1 MSEEGGTAPNN
12 NNSNFGF
19 SGTTNNKGY
28 MSYYGPGGRMLLVES
43 ALEAVSR
50 GSTTIGI
57 KTPTFALTSSYIKPT
72 RSLMEPSEK
81 IFTIDGHVGATGSGY
96 IGDILQS
103 IDELRIEA
111 QKHRLTF
118 ESPIDVASLVKHL
131 SSYLHTYTIYAV
143 RPQAASIII
152 AGTDQMG
159 TQLYQVDPGGT
170 YFRGSAF
177 TIGQFSDS
185 ALNLIQQ
192 EYSGDMTA
200 EQAIQLSKKAI
211 ERAVGEDKPLVGIGI
226 VYAEEGIF
234 KKL

>member
-1 MSEEGGTAPNN
+1 LSEERDTGSNN

-19 SGTTNNKGY
+19 SGTTSNKGY

-43 ALEAVSR
+43 ALEAVGR

-57 KTPTFALTSSYIKPT
+57 KTPAFALTSSYIKPT
-72 RSLMEPSEK
+72 RPLMEPSEK
-81 IFTIDGHVGATGSGY
+81 IFAIDSHVGATGSGY

-111 QKHRLTF
+111 QKHRLTL

-152 AGTDQMG
+152 AGMDQMG

-185 ALNLIQQ
+185 ALSLIQQ
-192 EYSGDMTA
+192 EYSADMSS

-211 ERAVGEDKPLVGIGI
+211 ERATGEDKPLVGIGI
-226 VYAEEGIF
+226 VHAEEGKF

>member
-1 MSEEGGTAPNN
+1 MSEERDAGTN
-12 NNSNFGF
+12 NNSAFGF
-19 SGTTNNKGY
+19 SGTTNNRGY
-28 MSYYGPGGRMLLVES
+28 LSYYGPGGRMLLVER

-72 RSLMEPSEK
+72 RPLMEPSEK
-81 IFTIDGHVGATGSGY
+81 IFTIDAHVGATGSGY

-200 EQAIQLSKKAI
+200 EQAMQLSKKAI
-211 ERAVGEDKPLVGIGI
+211 ERAVGEEKPLVDIGI
-226 VYAEEGIF
+226 VYDEEGIF

>member
-1 MSEEGGTAPNN
+1 LSEERDTGSNN

-19 SGTTNNKGY
+19 SGTAANKGY

-43 ALEAVSR
+43 ALEAVGR

-57 KTPTFALTSSYIKPT
+57 KTPAFALTSSYIKPT
-72 RSLMEPSEK
+72 RPLMEPSEK
-81 IFTIDGHVGATGSGY
+81 IFAIDDHVGATGSGY

-111 QKHRLTF
+111 QKHRLTI

-152 AGTDQMG
+152 AGVDQMG

-185 ALNLIQQ
+185 ALSLIQQ
-192 EYSGDMTA
+192 EYSADMSA

-226 VYAEEGIF
+226 VYAEEGKF

>member
-72 RSLMEPSEK
+72 RPLMEPSEK
-81 IFTIDGHVGATGSGY
+81 IFTIDAHVGATGSGY

-192 EYSGDMTA
+192 EYSVDMTA

>member
-1 MSEEGGTAPNN
+1 MSEERDSGPSS
-12 NNSNFGF
+12 NNSGFGF
-19 SGTTNNKGY
+19 TGTSNNRGY

-57 KTPTFALTSSYIKPT
+57 KTPAFALTSSYIKPT
-72 RSLMEPSEK
+72 RPLMEPSEK
-81 IFTIDGHVGATGSGY
+81 IFTIDTHVGATGSGY

-103 IDELRIEA
+103 IDELRVEA
-111 QKHRLTF
+111 QKHKLTI
-118 ESPIDVASLVKHL
+118 ESPIDIASLVKHL

-152 AGTDQMG
+152 AGKDQMG

-192 EYSGDMTA
+192 EYSADMTA

-211 ERAVGEDKPLVGIGI
+211 ERAIGEEKPLVDIGI
-226 VYAEEGIF
+226 VYAKEGLF

>member
-1 MSEEGGTAPNN
+1 LSEERDAGSNN

-19 SGTTNNKGY
+19 SGTTSNKGY

-43 ALEAVSR
+43 ALEAVGR

-57 KTPTFALTSSYIKPT
+57 KTPAFALTSSYIKPT
-72 RSLMEPSEK
+72 RPLMEPSEK
-81 IFTIDGHVGATGSGY
+81 IFAIDDHVGATGSGY

-111 QKHRLTF
+111 QKHRLTI

-152 AGTDQMG
+152 AGMDQMG

-185 ALNLIQQ
+185 ALSRIQQ
-192 EYSGDMTA
+192 EYSADMSA
-200 EQAIQLSKKAI
+200 EQAIQLSKRAI

-226 VYAEEGIF
+226 VYAEEGKF

>member
-1 MSEEGGTAPNN
+1 MSEERDPGSNS
-12 NNSNFGF
+12 NNSSFGF
-19 SGTTNNKGY
+19 TGTSNNRGY

-57 KTPTFALTSSYIKPT
+57 KTPAFALTSSYIKPT
-72 RSLMEPSEK
+72 RPLMEPSEK
-81 IFTIDGHVGATGSGY
+81 IFTIDTHVGATGSGY

-103 IDELRIEA
+103 IDELRVEA
-111 QKHRLTF
+111 QKHKLTI
-118 ESPIDVASLVKHL
+118 ESPIDIASLVKHL

-152 AGTDQMG
+152 AGNDQMG

-192 EYSGDMTA
+192 EYSADMTA

-211 ERAVGEDKPLVGIGI
+211 ERAIGEEKPLVDVGI
-226 VYAEEGIF
+226 VYAKEGLF

>member
-1 MSEEGGTAPNN
+1 
-12 NNSNFGF
+12 
-19 SGTTNNKGY
+19 

-43 ALEAVSR
+43 ALEAVGR

-57 KTPTFALTSSYIKPT
+57 KTPAFALTSSYIKPT
-72 RSLMEPSEK
+72 RPLMEPSEK
-81 IFTIDGHVGATGSGY
+81 IFAIDNHVGATGSGY

-152 AGTDQMG
+152 AGMDQMG

-185 ALNLIQQ
+185 ALSLIQQ
-192 EYSGDMTA
+192 EYSADMST

-211 ERAVGEDKPLVGIGI
+211 ERATGEDKPLVGIGI
-226 VYAEEGIF
+226 VHAEGGEF

>member
-1 MSEEGGTAPNN
+1 MSEERDAGSNN
-12 NNSNFGF
+12 NNSNFAF
-19 SGTTNNKGY
+19 SGTSNNRGY

-50 GSTTIGI
+50 GSTTVGI
-57 KTPTFALTSSYIKPT
+57 KTPSFALTSSYIKPT
-72 RSLMEPSEK
+72 RPLMEPSEK
-81 IFTIDGHVGATGSGY
+81 IFTIDGHLGATGSGY
-96 IGDILQS
+96 IGDILQL

-118 ESPIDVASLVKHL
+118 ESPIDVATLVKHL

-152 AGTDQMG
+152 AGKDQLG

-170 YFRGSAF
+170 HFRGSAF

-192 EYSGDMTA
+192 EYSADMTA

-211 ERAVGEDKPLVGIGI
+211 ERAVGEEKPLVGIGI
-226 VYAEEGIF
+226 VYASEGIF
-234 KKL
+234 KKI

>member
-1 MSEEGGTAPNN
+1 MAEERDAGTN
-12 NNSNFGF
+12 NNSAFGF
-19 SGTTNNKGY
+19 SGTTNNRGY
-28 MSYYGPGGRMLLVES
+28 LSYYGPGGRMLLVES

-57 KTPTFALTSSYIKPT
+57 KTPTFALTSSHIKPT
-72 RSLMEPSEK
+72 RPLMEPSEK

-103 IDELRIEA
+103 IDELRMEA

-118 ESPIDVASLVKHL
+118 ESPIDIASLVKHL
-131 SSYLHTYTIYAV
+131 SSYLHAYTIYAV

-152 AGTDQMG
+152 AGKDQMG

-177 TIGQFSDS
+177 AIGQFSDA

-192 EYSGDMTA
+192 EYSADMTA

-211 ERAVGEDKPLVGIGI
+211 ERAVGEEKPLVDIGI
-226 VYAEEGIF
+226 VSAADGLF
-234 KKL
+234 KRKV

>member
-1 MSEEGGTAPNN
+1 MSEERGTAPNN

-19 SGTTNNKGY
+19 SGTTNKGY

-72 RSLMEPSEK
+72 RPLMEPSEK
-81 IFTIDGHVGATGSGY
+81 IFIIDGHIGATGSGY

-211 ERAVGEDKPLVGIGI
+211 ERAVGEEKPLVDIGI

-234 KKL
+234 KKLS

>member
-1 MSEEGGTAPNN
+1 MSEERDSGSNS
-12 NNSNFGF
+12 NNSSFGF
-19 SGTTNNKGY
+19 TGTSNNRGY

-57 KTPTFALTSSYIKPT
+57 KTPAFALTSSYIKPT
-72 RSLMEPSEK
+72 RPLMEPSEK
-81 IFTIDGHVGATGSGY
+81 IFTIDTHVGATGSGY

-103 IDELRIEA
+103 IDELRVEA
-111 QKHRLTF
+111 QKHKLTI
-118 ESPIDVASLVKHL
+118 ESPIDIASLVKHL

-152 AGTDQMG
+152 AGKDQIG

-192 EYSGDMTA
+192 EYSADMTA

-211 ERAVGEDKPLVGIGI
+211 ERAIGEEKPLVDIGI
-226 VYAEEGIF
+226 VFAKEGLF

>member
-1 MSEEGGTAPNN
+1 MAEERDAGTN
-12 NNSNFGF
+12 NNSAFGF
-19 SGTTNNKGY
+19 SGTANNRGY
-28 MSYYGPGGRMLLVES
+28 LSYYGPGGRMLLVES

-50 GSTTIGI
+50 GSATIGI
-57 KTPTFALTSSYIKPT
+57 KTPTFALTSSHIKPT
-72 RSLMEPSEK
+72 RPLMEPSEK
-81 IFTIDGHVGATGSGY
+81 IFTIDVHVGATGSGY

>member
-1 MSEEGGTAPNN
+1 LSEERDTGSNN

-19 SGTTNNKGY
+19 SGTTSNKGY

-43 ALEAVSR
+43 ALEAVGR

-57 KTPTFALTSSYIKPT
+57 KTPAFALTSSYIKPT
-72 RSLMEPSEK
+72 RPLMEPSEK
-81 IFTIDGHVGATGSGY
+81 IFVIDSHVGATGSGY

-185 ALNLIQQ
+185 ALGLIQQ
-192 EYSGDMTA
+192 EYSADMSA

-226 VYAEEGIF
+226 VHAEEGEF

>member
-72 RSLMEPSEK
+72 RPLMEPSEK

-103 IDELRIEA
+103 IDELRMEA

>member
-72 RSLMEPSEK
+72 RPLMEPSEK
-81 IFTIDGHVGATGSGY
+81 IFTIDAHVGATGSGY

>member
-1 MSEEGGTAPNN
+1 LSEERDSGSNN

-19 SGTTNNKGY
+19 SGTTSNKGY

-43 ALEAVSR
+43 ALEAVGR

-57 KTPTFALTSSYIKPT
+57 KTPAFALTSSYIKPT
-72 RSLMEPSEK
+72 RPLMEPSEK
-81 IFTIDGHVGATGSGY
+81 IFAIDSHVGATGSGY

-152 AGTDQMG
+152 AGMDQMG

-185 ALNLIQQ
+185 ALSLIQQ
-192 EYSGDMTA
+192 EYSDDMSA

-211 ERAVGEDKPLVGIGI
+211 ERAVGEDKPLVDIGI
-226 VYAEEGIF
+226 VHAEEGEF

>member
-1 MSEEGGTAPNN
+1 
-12 NNSNFGF
+12 
-19 SGTTNNKGY
+19 
-28 MSYYGPGGRMLLVES
+28 
-43 ALEAVSR
+43 
-50 GSTTIGI
+50 
-57 KTPTFALTSSYIKPT
+57 
-72 RSLMEPSEK
+72 MEPSEK
-81 IFTIDGHVGATGSGY
+81 IFAIDSHIGATGSGY

-152 AGTDQMG
+152 AGMDQMG
-159 TQLYQVDPGGT
+159 SQLYQVDPGGT

-185 ALNLIQQ
+185 ALSLIQQ
-192 EYSGDMTA
+192 EYSADMSS

-211 ERAVGEDKPLVGIGI
+211 ERATGEDKPLVGIGI
-226 VYAEEGIF
+226 VHAEEGKF

>member
-1 MSEEGGTAPNN
+1 LSEERDTGSNN
-12 NNSNFGF
+12 NNSNLGL
-19 SGTTNNKGY
+19 SGTTANRGY

-43 ALEAVSR
+43 ALEAVGR

-57 KTPTFALTSSYIKPT
+57 KTPVFALTSSYIKPT
-72 RSLMEPSEK
+72 RPLMEPSEK
-81 IFTIDGHVGATGSGY
+81 IFTIDSHVGATGSGY

-152 AGTDQMG
+152 AGKDQMG

-185 ALNLIQQ
+185 ALSLIQQ
-192 EYSGDMTA
+192 EYSADMSA
-200 EQAIQLSKKAI
+200 EQAIQVSKKAI

-226 VYAEEGIF
+226 VYAEDGKF

>member
-1 MSEEGGTAPNN
+1 MSEERDTGSNN
-12 NNSNFGF
+12 NSSNFGF
-19 SGTTNNKGY
+19 SGTTSNKGY

-43 ALEAVSR
+43 ALEAVGR

-57 KTPTFALTSSYIKPT
+57 KTPAFALTSSYIKPT
-72 RSLMEPSEK
+72 RPLMEPSEK
-81 IFTIDGHVGATGSGY
+81 IFAIDSHIGATGSGY

-152 AGTDQMG
+152 AGMDQMG
-159 TQLYQVDPGGT
+159 SQLYQVDPGGT

-185 ALNLIQQ
+185 ALSLIQQ
-192 EYSGDMTA
+192 EYSADMSA

-211 ERAVGEDKPLVGIGI
+211 ERATGEDKPLVGIGI
-226 VYAEEGIF
+226 VHAEEREF
-234 KKL
+234 KRL

>member
-1 MSEEGGTAPNN
+1 MSEERDSGPNS
-12 NNSNFGF
+12 NNSSFGF
-19 SGTTNNKGY
+19 SGTSNNRGY

-57 KTPTFALTSSYIKPT
+57 KTPGFALTSSYIKPT
-72 RSLMEPSEK
+72 RP
-81 IFTIDGHVGATGSGY
+81 HVGATGSGY

-103 IDELRIEA
+103 IDELRVEA
-111 QKHRLTF
+111 QKHKLTI
-118 ESPIDVASLVKHL
+118 ESPIDIASLVKHL

-152 AGTDQMG
+152 AGKDQIG

-192 EYSGDMTA
+192 EYSADMTA

-211 ERAVGEDKPLVGIGI
+211 ERAIGEEKPLVDVGI
-226 VYAEEGIF
+226 VYAKEGLF

>member
-1 MSEEGGTAPNN
+1 
-12 NNSNFGF
+12 
-19 SGTTNNKGY
+19 
-28 MSYYGPGGRMLLVES
+28 MLLVES

-57 KTPTFALTSSYIKPT
+57 KTPAFALTSSYIKPT
-72 RSLMEPSEK
+72 RPLMEPSEK

-131 SSYLHTYTIYAV
+131 SSYLHNYTIYAV

-152 AGTDQMG
+152 AGNDQLG

-170 YFRGSAF
+170 YFKGSAF

-185 ALNLIQQ
+185 AISLIQQ
-192 EYSGDMTA
+192 EYSADMSA
-200 EQAIQLSKKAI
+200 EQAILLSKKAI
-211 ERAVGEDKPLVGIGI
+211 ERAIGEDKPLVGIGI
-226 VYAEEGIF
+226 VYAAEGIF

>member
-1 MSEEGGTAPNN
+1 MSEERGAAPNN

-19 SGTTNNKGY
+19 SGTINNKGY

-72 RSLMEPSEK
+72 RPLMEPSEK
-81 IFTIDGHVGATGSGY
+81 IFTIDGHIGATGSGY

>member
-1 MSEEGGTAPNN
+1 MSEERDTGTNN
-12 NNSNFGF
+12 AGFGF
-19 SGTTNNKGY
+19 SGTTNNRGY
-28 MSYYGPGGRMLLVES
+28 LSYYGPGGRMLLVES

-72 RSLMEPSEK
+72 RPLMEPSEK

-118 ESPIDVASLVKHL
+118 ESPIDIASLVKHL

-152 AGTDQMG
+152 AGKDQMG

-192 EYSGDMTA
+192 EYSADMTA
-200 EQAIQLSKKAI
+200 EQAIQLSKRAI
-211 ERAVGEDKPLVGIGI
+211 ERAVGEQKSLVDIGI
-226 VYAEEGIF
+226 VLAADGLF

>member
-1 MSEEGGTAPNN
+1 MSEERDAGTN
-12 NNSNFGF
+12 NNSAFGF
-19 SGTTNNKGY
+19 SGTTNNRGY
-28 MSYYGPGGRMLLVES
+28 LSYYGPGGRMLLVES

-57 KTPTFALTSSYIKPT
+57 KTPTLALTSSHIKPT
-72 RSLMEPSEK
+72 RPLMEPSEK

-103 IDELRIEA
+103 IDELRMEA

-118 ESPIDVASLVKHL
+118 ESPIDIASLVKHL
-131 SSYLHTYTIYAV
+131 SSYLHAYTIYAV

-152 AGTDQMG
+152 AGKDQMG

-177 TIGQFSDS
+177 AIGQFSDA

-192 EYSGDMTA
+192 EYSADMTA

-211 ERAVGEDKPLVGIGI
+211 ERAVGEEKPLVDIGI
-226 VYAEEGIF
+226 VSAADGLF
-234 KKL
+234 KRKV

>member
-1 MSEEGGTAPNN
+1 MSEERGTAPNN

-72 RSLMEPSEK
+72 RPLMEPSEK
-81 IFTIDGHVGATGSGY
+81 IFIIDGHVGATGSGY

-211 ERAVGEDKPLVGIGI
+211 ERAVGEDKPLVDIGM

>member
-1 MSEEGGTAPNN
+1 
-12 NNSNFGF
+12 
-19 SGTTNNKGY
+19 
-28 MSYYGPGGRMLLVES
+28 
-43 ALEAVSR
+43 
-50 GSTTIGI
+50 
-57 KTPTFALTSSYIKPT
+57 
-72 RSLMEPSEK
+72 MEPSEK

-211 ERAVGEDKPLVGIGI
+211 ERAVGEEKPLVDIGI